1 MHPQGGSE
9 QDSYKSLQIG
19 TTMKTGRALTEMAQV
34 LETQQALKKD
44 YVADTRA
51 LEMTS
56 MGQLAISNDTTQT
69 FDAD

>member
-1 MHPQGGSE
+1 
-9 QDSYKSLQIG
+9 
-19 TTMKTGRALTEMAQV
+19 MKTGRALTEMAQV